1 MITTNLEDAYQRQA
15 VIDGESGLLDILDTA
30 GQVGTNNENH
40 DVAQKEKKSW
50 DSWRKN
56 KALCFV
62 FYLIYKYFFWDFM
75 QCLLRRWTASFS
87 NEYKKTYSIASLL
100 SIWDISDE
108 RKFNDEG
115 SSN

>member
-40 DVAQKEKKSW
+40 DVAQKEKKNW

-62 FYLIYKYFFWDFM
+62 FYLIYIFF
-75 QCLLRRWTASFS
+75 LRFHAMFV
-87 NEYKKTYSIASLL
+87 KKMNSIFFKW
-100 SIWDISDE
+100 I
-108 RKFNDEG
+108 
-115 SSN
+115 